1 MNYTISKLGLSRA
14 EFDEIM
20 ATPQK
25 TFHDYAT
32 YYPVIR
38 TMKLPIKMSCSM
50 GLLPMIFYQKYL
62 G

>member
-1 MNYTISKLGLSRA
+1 
-14 EFDEIM
+14 M
-20 ATPQK
+20 ATPPK

-38 TMKLPIKMSCSM
+38 AMKLPIRMSCSM